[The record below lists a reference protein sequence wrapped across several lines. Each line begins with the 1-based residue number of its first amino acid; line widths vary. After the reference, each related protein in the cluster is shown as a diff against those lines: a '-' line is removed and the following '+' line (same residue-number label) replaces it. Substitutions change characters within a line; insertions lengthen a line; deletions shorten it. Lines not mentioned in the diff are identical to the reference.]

1 MTAKYRITWRHT
13 VTGQGGSTP
22 YFYPQ
27 LAADEIA
34 RVANELAPEVHHYAE
49 EEDTPCVFCHGTGYM
64 MIRDSQGGPSTLIV
78 CRCTD

>member
-27 LAADEIA
+27 RAADEIA
-34 RVANELAPEVHHYAE
+34 RVANELAPDIVHTAEPEVGR
-49 EEDTPCVFCHGTGYM
+49 CIQCFGTG
-64 MIRDSQGGPSTLIV
+64 IVIVRDSGGSVSTFP

>member
-34 RVANELAPEVHHYAE
+34 RVANEHAPDIHHSVE
-49 EEDTPCVFCHGTGYM
+49 RESGRCIQCFGTG
-64 MIRDSQGGPSTLIV
+64 IVIVRDSGGKVSTFP
-78 CRCTD
+78 CRCAD